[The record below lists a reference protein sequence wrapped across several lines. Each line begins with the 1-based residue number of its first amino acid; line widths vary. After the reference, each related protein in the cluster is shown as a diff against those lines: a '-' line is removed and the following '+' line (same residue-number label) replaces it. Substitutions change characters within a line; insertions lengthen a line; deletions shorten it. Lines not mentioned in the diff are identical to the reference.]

1 MSSSGSVKSNGLQLG
16 DLCLK
21 GTFLDVKN
29 TTEVLSPRPA
39 SDPGNTSTADT
50 IPFFAAE
57 TRYVEELSSLL
68 GESCGGST
76 LATNTMDT
84 LPNVQ
89 DSLAQQGDAI
99 QANRVDLIAHIQGTL
114 EFKRRMLGQKGYF
127 DALSVIGEIPK
138 EVRAVVRRNI
148 ASVVQGIMA
157 EVRIMSDDLCG
168 KVSQCHGAVAGEH
181 ARALASQS
189 MEVLPTVIRS
199 KLDSHLVEAHIA
211 MCEHVDL
218 VVKGL
223 RSRYIGQQDFT
234 DVAMKVSRQVQEI
247 LAEKVGAA
255 TQACFED
262 AQRRIDAALY
272 SLSEPQSP
280 STLNRRRRRVPTA
293 EMMQA
298 AQNVLIG
305 TVEDA
310 IGKVEMM
317 ENDSALANEAV
328 AETLLRAKTLENSER
343 LAANTFSTGECQ
355 EQTVPNHGALYS
367 SSPISPPG
375 KITPAEHALY
385 SASPVAPNTSRDAV
399 DRACQSGSL
408 GHPELCAR
416 PCVFAATGQCERGLS
431 CDFCHMPHEKRT
443 VHLDKKG
450 RDALKR
456 MTHEER
462 VVAILPVV
470 RTKIMHMK
478 LDHGLQQDIANI
490 LNTMQPLTYTSDV
503 VYSMQKMQRIQ
514 WTKLTLRSLFAM
526 MKNDGSHGVHSELHG
541 SLDRLLVK
549 IKADVARKSC

>member
-1 MSSSGSVKSNGLQLG
+1 MSSGGNVKSNGLQLG

-39 SDPGNTSTADT
+39 SDPGNASTADT
-50 IPFFAAE
+50 MTFFTAE
-57 TRYVEELSSLL
+57 TKYVEELSSFL
-68 GESCGGST
+68 GESCGAST
-76 LATNTMDT
+76 FATNTMDT

-189 MEVLPTVIRS
+189 MEVLPSMIRS
-199 KLDSHLVEAHIA
+199 KLDSHLNEAHIA

-234 DVAMKVSRQVQEI
+234 DVAMKVSSHVQDI
-247 LAEKVGAA
+247 LAAKVGAA

-317 ENDSALANEAV
+317 ENDSALSNEAV
-328 AETLLRAKTLENSER
+328 AETLLRAKTCEDAR
-343 LAANTFSTGECQ
+343 RRAANTGERQ
-355 EQTVPNHGALYS
+355 EEAIQNNGALCS
-367 SSPISPPG
+367 SSPILPPD
-375 KITPAEHALY
+375 KVTPTDQALN
-385 SASPVAPNTSRDAV
+385 SATPVAPDASRDGV
-399 DRACQSGSL
+399 GRACQSGSF

-450 RDALKR
+450 REALKR

-462 VVAILPVV
+462 VAVILPVV
-470 RTKIMHMK
+470 RSKVIHMQ
-478 LDHGLQQDIANI
+478 LDQSLLQDIADI
-490 LNTMQPLTYTSDV
+490 LNAMQPLNYTCDV
-503 VYSMQKMQRIQ
+503 ARSMQKMQRIQ

-526 MKNDGSHGVHSELHG
+526 IQNVDSYATPSELQA
-541 SLDRLLVK
+541 SVDRLLVK
-549 IKADVARKSC
+549 IKADLARTSWY